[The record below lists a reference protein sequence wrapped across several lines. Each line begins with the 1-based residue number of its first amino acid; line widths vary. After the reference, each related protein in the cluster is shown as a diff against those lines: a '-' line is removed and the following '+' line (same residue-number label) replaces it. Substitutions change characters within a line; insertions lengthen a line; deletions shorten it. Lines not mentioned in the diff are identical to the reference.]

1 MLPVENEQ
9 LRLFKIRFK
18 DGSEVRVN
26 ANTMC
31 RPKDANPFYTF
42 KVGGETVA
50 EFHGADVSGWLVS

>member
-1 MLPVENEQ
+1 MSPVENEQ

-31 RPKDANPFYTF
+31 RPKD
-42 KVGGETVA
+42 GESLLH
-50 EFHGADVSGWLVS
+50 F